1 MDRRAGFEMYVL
13 VQETELHAT
22 RAHDV
27 TAVRSFVVSDETEDR
42 ALAGAVPSDKSDV
55 LSGIDLQRRASQHV
69 LSAVGL
75 INF

>member
-13 VQETELHAT
+13 VQEAELYAAC
-22 RAHDV
+22 AHDV
-27 TAVRSFVVSDETEDR
+27 AAIGGFVVSDETKDR

>member
-1 MDRRAGFEMYVL
+1 MDRRAGFEVNVL
-13 VQETELHAT
+13 VQQAQLYAAG
-22 RAHDV
+22 AHDV
-27 TAVRSFVVSDETEDR
+27 AAIRGFVVSDETEDR
-42 ALAGAVPSDKSDV
+42 ALAGAVSPDQSNV